1 MVRLTIA
8 ILTTIA
14 IFFLVNNLLKGNKGN
29 SFLKLLRDF
38 LVVILA
44 LGLTVLVVFITLR
57 LLRGIF

>member
-1 MVRLTIA
+1 MVRLTIV